1 MEAEGVSSVVGG
13 VVAGLVILWVIV
25 LTIVCATRRHL
36 LRATWREPYV
46 DEPVVIL
53 ESDDWGPGPPGHADA
68 LHRLLQVLATHRDDV
83 GRPAVLT
90 ANMVLSVPDG
100 PAIVSGGFRGYA
112 RRELDVDFPELF
124 AAMREG
130 RAAGTFFPQLHGRE
144 HLNPE
149 ALLRRARNGDV
160 PLRSLLEI
168 PGWSDWEA
176 LDSPLQ
182 GHFVDGSE
190 LPTRTM
196 AADQQRV
203 MVAEGVRLFARAF
216 GESPASAV
224 APCYLWNDDTE
235 EAWAAAGVRYIQT
248 AGYRCIGRGADG
260 AYIQSPKWIHAGSVN
275 HQGQRYLVRNVMYE
289 PADGHGWEAAWRE
302 VRRRFRE
309 AQPAVISTHR
319 YNYTRPESQEQALRG
334 LGELLDRV
342 CRRYPRVR
350 FAASPEWGRWLE
362 RGELA
367 DVLTHGTWPAPRPAS
382 GPRRVA
388 GFLRRLW
395 SRHEKLRWLVV
406 GSGLIVPGV
415 LLVTLLDGVA
425 ALAGRPVVGA
435 RPTGGL
441 HG

>member
-1 MEAEGVSSVVGG
+1 MTPVGGIAVALISLWVVG
-13 VVAGLVILWVIV
+13 VLVIV
-25 LTIVCATRRHL
+25 TTRRAL

-46 DEPVVIL
+46 DDPVVIL
-53 ESDDWGPGPPGHADA
+53 ESDDWGPGPPEHAES
-68 LHRLLQVLATHRDDV
+68 LRRLLHVLAGHRDGV

-100 PAIVSGGFRGYA
+100 PAIVAGGYRGYA
-112 RRELDVDFPELF
+112 RRELDVAFPELF

-149 ALLRRARNGDV
+149 ALVRRARNGDV
-160 PLRSLLEI
+160 ALRALLEI
-168 PGWSDWEA
+168 PNWSDWEG

-190 LPTRTM
+190 LPTRPV

-203 MVAEGVRLFARAF
+203 MAAEGVRVFARAF

-235 EAWAAAGVRYIQT
+235 AAWAAAGVRYIQT
-248 AGYRCIGRGADG
+248 AGYRCIGRDADG
-260 AYIQSPKWIHAGSVN
+260 RYIQSPQWLHAGSVN
-275 HQGQRYLVRNVMYE
+275 RHGQRYLVRNVMYE
-289 PADGHGWEAAWRE
+289 PADGRGWEAAWCE
-302 VRRRFRE
+302 VRRRLRE

-319 YNYTRPESQEQALRG
+319 YNYTRAESQAQALRG
-334 LGELLDRV
+334 LDELLNRIG
-342 CRRYPRVR
+342 RRYARVR

-362 RGELA
+362 SGELA
-367 DVLTHGTWPAPRPAS
+367 DALSHGTWPAPRPAS
-382 GPRRVA
+382 RPRRIA

-395 SRHEKLRWLVV
+395 HRHQKLRWLVV
-406 GSGLIVPGV
+406 ATGLIVPGV
-415 LLVTLLDGVA
+415 LLVLLLDGLA
-425 ALAGRPVVGA
+425 ALATRPAVVAVA
-435 RPTGGL
+435 RTGEL

>member
-1 MEAEGVSSVVGG
+1 VTLAGGIAVALIALWVVGL
-13 VVAGLVILWVIV
+13 LVIV
-25 LTIVCATRRHL
+25 TTRRAL

-53 ESDDWGPGPPGHADA
+53 ESDDWGPGPPDHTEA
-68 LHRLLQVLATHRDDV
+68 LRRLLQVLAAHRDGV

-100 PAIVSGGFRGYA
+100 PAIVAGGFRGYA

-124 AAMREG
+124 TVMREG

-149 ALLRRARNGDV
+149 ALLRRARNGDLS
-160 PLRSLLEI
+160 LRRLLEI
-168 PGWSDWEA
+168 PGWSDWES

-190 LPTRTM
+190 LPTRPVAM
-196 AADQQRV
+196 DQQRS
-203 MVAEGVRLFARAF
+203 MVAEGVLLFARAF

-235 EAWAAAGVRYIQT
+235 AAWAAAGVRYIQT
-248 AGYRCIGRGADG
+248 AGYRCIGRGMDG
-260 AYIQSPKWIHAGSVN
+260 AYIQSPRWLHAGSTN
-275 HQGQRYLVRNVMYE
+275 RQGQRYLVRNVMYE
-289 PADGHGWEAAWRE
+289 PADGRDWEAAWRE
-302 VRRRFRE
+302 VRHRFRE

-319 YNYTRPESQEQALRG
+319 YNYTRTEIRAQALRG
-334 LGELLDRV
+334 LDELLDRV

-350 FAASPEWGRWLE
+350 FAASPEWGRWLD

-367 DVLTHGTWPAPRPAS
+367 DALTHGTWPTPRSAS
-382 GPRRVA
+382 GPRRIA

-395 SRHEKLRWLVV
+395 RRHEKLRWLVAAT
-406 GSGLIVPGV
+406 GLIVPGV
-415 LLVTLLDGVA
+415 LLVILLDGVA
-425 ALAGRPVVGA
+425 ALAGRWAVVAVGETGA
-435 RPTGGL
+435 L

>member
-1 MEAEGVSSVVGG
+1 VT
-13 VVAGLVILWVIV
+13 VVAGIVAALIALWGAVVLVIV
-25 LTIVCATRRHL
+25 ATRRAL

-46 DEPVVIL
+46 EEPVVIL
-53 ESDDWGPGPPGHADA
+53 ESDDWGPGSPDHADA
-68 LHRLLQVLATHRDDV
+68 LRRLLQVLAARRDGV

-100 PAIVSGGFRGYA
+100 PAIVASGFRGYA

-124 AAMREG
+124 GAMREG
-130 RAAGTFFPQLHGRE
+130 WAAGTFFPQFHGRE

-149 ALLRRARNGDV
+149 ALLRRAGNGDL
-160 PLRSLLEI
+160 PLRGLLEA

-190 LPTRTM
+190 LPTRPVP
-196 AADQQRV
+196 ADQQRA
-203 MVAEGVRLFARAF
+203 MITEGIHLFVRAF

-235 EAWAAAGVRYIQT
+235 AAWAAAGVRYIQT
-248 AGYRCIGRGADG
+248 AGYRCVGRAADG
-260 AYIQSPKWIHAGSVN
+260 DYLQSPQWIHPGSAN
-275 HQGQRYLVRNVMYE
+275 GQGQRYLVRNVMYE
-289 PADGHGWEAAWRE
+289 PADGRGWEVAWRE

-319 YNYTRPESQEQALRG
+319 YNYTRPGSRAEALRG
-334 LGELLDRV
+334 LDELLGRI
-342 CRRYPRVR
+342 CRRFPAVR

-367 DVLTHGTWPAPRPAS
+367 DALTRGMWPPLRPAG
-382 GPRRVA
+382 GPRRIA

-395 SRHEKLRWLVV
+395 RRHEKLRWLVL
-406 GSGLIVPGV
+406 GSGLIVPGY
-415 LLVTLLDGVA
+415 LLLILLDGVV
-425 ALAGRPVVGA
+425 ALARRPVIAAVGE
-435 RPTGGL
+435 TGAL